1 MGRREENKART
12 RQELIDT
19 GLRQFRE
26 RGFEA
31 TRVQDIVEAVGVSQA
46 TFFNYF
52 PTKQAILEAQ
62 AAYTQDLYDALLR
75 HELERTTASVAA
87 RLDQITRVLAAYLEA
102 DRTTA
107 ALLVARTRLFFGEQ
121 ADPMRGRRSHDLLT
135 ALFVEGQVRG
145 EIASRHD
152 PDQLAELYIAQFF
165 LTASNWLTG
174 WFGAPD
180 GSLTE
185 RLVASLDVFLHG
197 AATGEGGHRA
207 PAPGVP

>member
-75 HELERTTASVAA
+75 HELERTSATVAQ
-87 RLDQITRVLAAYLEA
+87 RLDQITRVLATYLES
-102 DRTTA
+102 DRTTS

-121 ADPMRGRRSHDLLT
+121 ADTARSRRSHDLLA
-135 ALFVEGQVRG
+135 ALFVEGQARG
-145 EIASRHD
+145 EID
-152 PDQLAELYIAQFF
+152 PRLDADQLAELYIAQFM

-174 WFGAPD
+174 WFGSSPQT
-180 GSLTE
+180 LTD
-185 RLVASLDVFLHG
+185 RLEAALHVFLHG
-197 AATGEGGHRA
+197 AAAATAASQQAA
-207 PAPGVP
+207 PDVP